1 MTETQQ
7 AIQCDTHGS
16 NAGAYIC
23 QHLSSGKRR
32 GFHSGLDPQQPYALC
47 PDAWCDDCDAA
58 LVAAGS
64 WTEAASAQA
73 GITLVCAE
81 CYLDI
86 RTANWI
92 EDSEAFEALGVEYT
106 RALGTSQ
113 DALWRT
119 YGIERLER
127 WDWSLETAQLV
138 FSHGEEAK
146 VIADIEFVGSYSTQ
160 SATWMWAWGNSA
172 FPDTTRQ
179 ALTVVRDFGQT
190 RSFMK
195 LATGYWHADENDGPL
210 MTAFAA
216 HLLGGVG
223 GYRTPNNNGYTYMII
238 LDARWAT

>member
-1 MTETQQ
+1 MRC
-7 AIQCDTHGS
+7 ARMP
-16 NAGAYIC
+16 GATI
-23 QHLSSGKRR
+23 
-32 GFHSGLDPQQPYALC
+32 A
-47 PDAWCDDCDAA
+47 DAA

-138 FSHGEEAK
+138 FFARR
-146 VIADIEFVGSYSTQ
+146 GSES
-160 SATWMWAWGNSA
+160 
-172 FPDTTRQ
+172 DR
-179 ALTVVRDFGQT
+179 R
-190 RSFMK
+190 
-195 LATGYWHADENDGPL
+195 
-210 MTAFAA
+210 
-216 HLLGGVG
+216 
-223 GYRTPNNNGYTYMII
+223 YRI
-238 LDARWAT
+238 RR